1 MGQKKQKRTSWV
13 PTRALNEHFGAISLI
28 FGFLSYIILFTA
40 TQPTLKP
47 SYVVHLAVRSIQRGY
62 SYSILMYRG
71 IMVLLGPVSS
81 MTKWKYQVFSRFFGF
96 HSYFIA
102 ISVDFF
108 PSTWKSGE
116 EETYTTFLSLENPIL
131 GSKMPKI
138 SSWGHK
144 GPE

>member
-1 MGQKKQKRTSWV
+1 M

-81 MTKWKYQVFSRFFGF
+81 MLKRKYQVFSRFFGF
-96 HSYFIA
+96 HSYFSRFFSFHLEIWRGR
-102 ISVDFF
+102 SLYYVFESGKSDFGV
-108 PSTWKSGE
+108 KNAQK
-116 EETYTTFLSLENPIL
+116 YHL
-131 GSKMPKI
+131 GGATKALNEYF
-138 SSWGHK
+138 G
-144 GPE
+144 